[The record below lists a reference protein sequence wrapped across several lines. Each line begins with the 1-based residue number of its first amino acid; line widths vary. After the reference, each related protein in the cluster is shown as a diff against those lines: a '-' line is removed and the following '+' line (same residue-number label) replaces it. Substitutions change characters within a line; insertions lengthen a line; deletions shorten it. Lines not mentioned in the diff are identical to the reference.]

1 MLIRSVH
8 LCCKLTASLCL
19 VIGQMLF
26 LQCDVSNEEQ
36 VKACVTGIEQEFGGL
51 DVLVNK

>member
-8 LCCKLTASLCL
+8 LCAAASVATAGD
-19 VIGQMLF
+19 IGQMLF

-36 VKACVTGIEQEFGGL
+36 VKACVSRIEQEFGGL